1 MYKDIY
7 NEVISI
13 IVDKEQNIFNN
24 ILQGDI
30 KNKKKRI

>member
-30 KNKKKRI
+30 TNKKKRI